1 MGMQGQGMMGAQAMP
16 PPMQGGM
23 MPYGQQGAPMMQA
36 QGAPIQPG
44 AHGPKGTVR
53 NPMMALVWGLVSCGF
68 YQLWWF
74 IVSCNEMSAYLGR
87 EEPSWWKVLLL
98 SSVTCGIYGLYWQVA
113 RCGAIVQEMQ
123 QRAGLPNPDNK
134 GFLYLVPYY
143 NVFLLQEELNKVWQS
158 PQ

>member
-1 MGMQGQGMMGAQAMP
+1 MQQGMGG

-23 MPYGQQGAPMMQA
+23 MQYGGGMMQA

-44 AHGPKGTVR
+44 AHGGKGVVR
-53 NPMMALVWGLVSCGF
+53 NPMMVLLWSFISCGF

-74 IVSCNEMSAYLGR
+74 IVTCNEMSAYLQR
-87 EEPSWWKVLLL
+87 EEPSWWKVILL
-98 SSVTCGIYGLYWQVA
+98 SSVTCGIYGLYWQVT

-123 QRAGLPNPDNK
+123 QRAGLPNPENK

-143 NVFLLQEELNKVWQS
+143 NVMLLQEELNKVWQS